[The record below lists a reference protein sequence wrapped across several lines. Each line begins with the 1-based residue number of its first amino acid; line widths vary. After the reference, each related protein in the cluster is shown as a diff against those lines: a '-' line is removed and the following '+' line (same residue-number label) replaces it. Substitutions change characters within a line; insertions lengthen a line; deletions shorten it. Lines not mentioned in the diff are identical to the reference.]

1 MRVLITG
8 AHGQVGHELVRLAPN
23 AFDVVGLG
31 SGDLDI
37 TDALAVARE
46 VERMQPQLIIN
57 AAAYTAV
64 DRAESEPDLA
74 YAVNRDGP
82 LNLGKV
88 AERLGIPVLHI
99 STDYVFAG
107 DAQAPYRE
115 TDPTGPTGVYG
126 ASKLAGEQ
134 ALAASC
140 TRHVIMRTS
149 WVFGAHGH
157 NFVKTMLR
165 LARER
170 DHLSVVADQQG
181 CPTSAASIARALWSL
196 AQQYRQE
203 GSLRWGVYH
212 YSGTPA
218 CSWHEFAEEI
228 FRQAHS
234 IGLIP
239 GLPAVDA
246 ISSQQYPTPA
256 KRPAWSVLDCSLLTQ
271 IYGIDPADWRDEL
284 KAVLTELKQGSR

>member
-88 AERLGIPVLHI
+88 AERLGIPVLHL
-99 STDYVFAG
+99 STEYVFAG

-115 TDPTGPTGVYG
+115 TAPTGPAGVYG
-126 ASKLAGEQ
+126 ASTLAGEQ
-134 ALAASC
+134 ALAASG
-140 TRHVIMRTS
+140 TRHVSLRTS
-149 WVFGAHGH
+149 
-157 NFVKTMLR
+157 
-165 LARER
+165 
-170 DHLSVVADQQG
+170 
-181 CPTSAASIARALWSL
+181 
-196 AQQYRQE
+196 
-203 GSLRWGVYH
+203 
-212 YSGTPA
+212 
-218 CSWHEFAEEI
+218 
-228 FRQAHS
+228 
-234 IGLIP
+234 
-239 GLPAVDA
+239 
-246 ISSQQYPTPA
+246 
-256 KRPAWSVLDCSLLTQ
+256 
-271 IYGIDPADWRDEL
+271 
-284 KAVLTELKQGSR
+284 